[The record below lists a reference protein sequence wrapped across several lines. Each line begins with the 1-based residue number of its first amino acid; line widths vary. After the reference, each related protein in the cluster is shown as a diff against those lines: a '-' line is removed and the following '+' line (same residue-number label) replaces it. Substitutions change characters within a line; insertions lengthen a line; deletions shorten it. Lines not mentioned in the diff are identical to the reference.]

1 MNRIAQNLSEVKAT
15 LPEGVTLV
23 AVSKTYPPETVMEAY
38 EAGARIFGENRPQ
51 EMVGKYEVLPKDIQ
65 WHMIGSLQRNKVKY
79 IAPFVALIHSVDSPR
94 LLETVAKEA
103 QKNGRVIDVLME
115 VHIASEESKQ
125 GWVPEELTAYLA
137 SDEYKSLS
145 GVRVCGLMGMATF
158 TDDRE
163 QVGRE
168 FARLKELFDRL
179 RADHPG
185 FTILSM
191 GMSGDYPLA
200 IEHGATMVRIGSA
213 IFGARSYQK

>member
-1 MNRIAQNLSEVKAT
+1 MSRIAQNLSEVKAT

-23 AVSKTYPPETVMEAY
+23 AVSKTYPPEAVMEAY

-51 EMVGKYEVLPKDIQ
+51 EMVQKYEVLPKDIQ

-79 IAPFVALIHSVDSPR
+79 IAPFVALIHSVDSAR

-103 QKNGRVIDVLME
+103 QKNGRTIDVLME
-115 VHIASEESKQ
+115 VHIAREESKQ
-125 GWVPEELTAYLA
+125 GWEPEELTAYLA

-179 RADHPG
+179 RADRPD

-191 GMSGDYPLA
+191 GMSGDYRLA

>member
-1 MNRIAQNLSEVKAT
+1 MSRIAQNLSEVKAT

-23 AVSKTYPPETVMEAY
+23 AVSKTYPPEAVMEAY

-51 EMVGKYEVLPKDIQ
+51 EMVQKYEVLPKDIQ

-79 IAPFVALIHSVDSPR
+79 IAPFVTLIHSVDSAR

-115 VHIASEESKQ
+115 VHIAREESKQ
-125 GWVPEELTAYLA
+125 GWEPEELTAYLA
-137 SDEYKSLS
+137 SDEYKRLS

-179 RADHPG
+179 RADRPD

-191 GMSGDYPLA
+191 GMSGDYRLA